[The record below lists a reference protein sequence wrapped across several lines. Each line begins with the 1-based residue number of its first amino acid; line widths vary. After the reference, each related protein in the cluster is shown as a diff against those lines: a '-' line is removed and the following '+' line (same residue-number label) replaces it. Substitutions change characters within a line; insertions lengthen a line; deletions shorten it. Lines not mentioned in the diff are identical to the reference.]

1 MLYNSEM
8 AGHFII
14 ILSFMCPFLYLNT
27 TLTSIL
33 HGLGKPAIL
42 FLKSDRSDAA
52 PCFRLPGDPLIRY
65 QGISGRHAVKPALY
79 YCLLPC
85 PAPSVPSALI
95 IVPVH
100 AGPAPRGCRHPLCLS
115 GADSPPGGSVNPARD
130 PFLRLHFTFFYII
143 MYADSSNGTTV
154 RAVPTES
161 CPAGLLPA
169 CPVFILQTGENAP

>member
-1 MLYNSEM
+1 MTLSLSEHY
-8 AGHFII
+8 ADQH
-14 ILSFMCPFLYLNT
+14 SPR
-27 TLTSIL
+27 S
-33 HGLGKPAIL
+33 GKNQL
-42 FLKSDRSDAA
+42 FFFLKPDRPDAA
-52 PCFRLPGDPLIRY
+52 PCFRLPGDPFIRY

-115 GADSPPGGSVNPARD
+115 GADSPPGGSVNPAQD

-143 MYADSSNGTTV
+143 MYADSSNGTTA